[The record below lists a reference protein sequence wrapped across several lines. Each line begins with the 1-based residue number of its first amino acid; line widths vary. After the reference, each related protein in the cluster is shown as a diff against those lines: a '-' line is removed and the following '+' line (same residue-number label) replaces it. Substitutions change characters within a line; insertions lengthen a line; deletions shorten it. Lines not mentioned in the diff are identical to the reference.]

1 MPTYQFAD
9 LASARVSSGG
19 TTTPAAGTSE
29 SWTVSTATGTFPT
42 LSAGQVFDVV
52 DPAVPTELMTVTA
65 TASATAWT
73 VTRGA
78 YGTTPLAHLAGF
90 TVRNVVTAAG
100 LGALGTGP
108 SVLHAAAN
116 PDTIVT
122 GTITR
127 DSNGA
132 ATSAGVTWPDGTT
145 GTYTADTV
153 STAFPGAVDAYHVT
167 YGSPVTKTYTQPAV
181 TRDPSTGAV
190 TNRPALTVA

>member
-100 LGALGTGP
+100 LGALGTGIFAP
-108 SVLHAAAN
+108 GKG
-116 PDTIVT
+116 T
-122 GTITR
+122 GTIPAQVITGPTMPTLPSGTEYIWNQT
-127 DSNGA
+127 DGA
-132 ATSAGVTWPDGTT
+132 GTLLDIISGV
-145 GTYTADTV
+145 A
-153 STAFPGAVDAYHVT
+153 A
-167 YGSPVTKTYTQPAV
+167 
-181 TRDPSTGAV
+181 
-190 TNRPALTVA
+190 